1 MQGGAQM
8 GRIAPDRWEGRGE
21 RGEGRGGLPP
31 YRPEKR
37 GGGWY
42 AGVMLP

>member
-21 RGEGRGGLPP
+21 RGEGV
-31 YRPEKR
+31 YRPTARRSVVE
-37 GGGWY
+37 GTP
-42 AGVMLP
+42 V